1 MFKHVF
7 CCFVA
12 ISVIVVQEELIL
24 WYVNDRCLFEA
35 LVNMLK
41 VNTSL
46 NSISLRTN
54 DIADEGAQAG
64 QVLDREAF
72 VPCHGFDRN
81 VLRHWSYCEVYF
93 FVWLLCVLLRYPSSV
108 LFHDCCFAKAK
119 FVIFGPDF
127 LSKLSS

>member
-1 MFKHVF
+1 MGMFKHVF
-7 CCFVA
+7 WCFVA

-64 QVLDREAF
+64 CWTGR
-72 VPCHGFDRN
+72 
-81 VLRHWSYCEVYF
+81 
-93 FVWLLCVLLRYPSSV
+93 LL
-108 LFHDCCFAKAK
+108 
-119 FVIFGPDF
+119 F
-127 LSKLSS
+127 LVMATEMC